1 MPLWTVM
8 LIDRQLLINILNV
21 MVVAQLRRIV
31 ELRVGTKV
39 ETLFVTR
46 ACPWKPRSCLSTKC
60 YTINLIGY
68 LLNRSDTGSSWVK
81 SSVMP
86 IAYTLQQSDH
96 YSLPITRC
104 VKVLNWARKDPSA
117 CGRHCSLSSSVPLV
131 IVVRVR
137 HQGAMSSFSI
147 KSCPYRE

>member
-21 MVVAQLRRIV
+21 MVIAQLRRIV

-68 LLNRSDTGSSWVK
+68 LLNRFDTGSSWVK

-86 IAYTLQQSDH
+86 IACTLQVQQSDH
-96 YSLPITRC
+96 CRLPITPC

-117 CGRHCSLSSSVPLV
+117 CGRHCSLSCSVPLV

-137 HQGAMSSFSI
+137 HQSSFFI
-147 KSCPYRE
+147 KSCAYRE